1 MSTILVIQPY
11 KMLQQAF
18 AVALL
23 SDYQVRVQENIPESS
38 AVNNFDAVIVD
49 AASLAERNAGSEL
62 RAVQSWKVPTV
73 WIDKGDAP
81 EVPTREN
88 LVIVKRPVHN
98 DSLRKALSECLTPSK
113 VSISKTPQSLA
124 RPAVANGSKAKGKEK
139 SVAAASDERQIIEL
153 VEVVEAPTLPH
164 QKKTAAKKK

>member
-73 WIDKGDAP
+73 WIAKGDAP

-113 VSISKTPQSLA
+113 VAISKTSPSLA
-124 RPAVANGSKAKGKEK
+124 RPAAANGSKAKGKEK

>member
-18 AVALL
+18 AVALH

-81 EVPTREN
+81 EVPIREN

-98 DSLRKALSECLTPSK
+98 DSLRKALLECLTPSK
-113 VSISKTPQSLA
+113 VSIPKTPQSLSRSA
-124 RPAVANGSKAKGKEK
+124 AANGSKAKGKGK
-139 SVAAASDERQIIEL
+139 SVAAAGDERQIIEL
-153 VEVVEAPTLPH
+153 VDVVEAPTFPH

>member
-18 AVALL
+18 AVALQ
-23 SDYQVRVQENIPESS
+23 SDHQVRVQETIPESS
-38 AVNNFDAVIVD
+38 AVEDFDAVIVD
-49 AASLAERNAGSEL
+49 AASLAERNAGTDL

-73 WIDKGDAP
+73 WIDKSDAP

-88 LVIVKRPVHN
+88 LVIVKRPVHS
-98 DSLRKALSECLTPSK
+98 DSLRKALSDCLTPSK
-113 VSISKTPQSLA
+113 VSLPKAPRLPAKAAAANSSKT
-124 RPAVANGSKAKGKEK
+124 KEKGK
-139 SVAAASDERQIIEL
+139 SVELAIDERQIIDL

>member
-1 MSTILVIQPY
+1 

-18 AVALL
+18 AVALH

-62 RAVQSWKVPTV
+62 RAVRGWKVPTV
-73 WIDKGDAP
+73 WIDKDDAP
-81 EVPTREN
+81 EIPTRDN
-88 LVIVKRPVHN
+88 LVIVKWPVHN
-98 DSLRKALSECLTPSK
+98 DSLRKALTECLTPSK

-124 RPAVANGSKAKGKEK
+124 RSAAANGSKAKGKEK
-139 SVAAASDERQIIEL
+139 SVAAASDERQFIEL
-153 VEVVEAPTLPH
+153 VDVVEAPTFPH

>member
-18 AVALL
+18 AVALQ
-23 SDYQVRVQENIPESS
+23 SDHQVRVQETIPESS
-38 AVNNFDAVIVD
+38 AVKDFDAVIVD
-49 AASLAERNAGSEL
+49 AASLAERNAGTDL

-73 WIDKGDAP
+73 WIAKSDAP
-81 EVPTREN
+81 DTPTREN

-98 DSLRKALSECLTPSK
+98 DSLRKALLECLTPAK
-113 VSISKTPQSLA
+113 ISIPKTPQSLPRSA
-124 RPAVANGSKAKGKEK
+124 ASKAKGKEK

-153 VEVVEAPTLPH
+153 VDVVEAPTFPD

>member
-23 SDYQVRVQENIPESS
+23 SDHQVRVQETIPESS
-38 AVNNFDAVIVD
+38 AVKDFDAVIVD
-49 AASLAERNAGSEL
+49 AASLAERNAGTDL

-88 LVIVKRPVHN
+88 LVIVKRPVHS
-98 DSLRKALSECLTPSK
+98 DSLRKALSDCLTPSK
-113 VSISKTPQSLA
+113 VSISRTPQSLA
-124 RPAVANGSKAKGKEK
+124 RPAAANGSKAKGKEK

-164 QKKTAAKKK
+164 QNKTAAKKK